1 MSGHDVWIMRFHLG
15 DRPVTA
21 TGTLDVHRGA
31 RWPAR
36 VLAAAL
42 RLPATGTEVPLRV
55 RIERSPTGGEL
66 WARDIGGR
74 RLDSTQRRSG
84 DVVTEIVGP
93 VEIRMRLTVRLDH
106 LEFTPI
112 GGTLRIGP
120 VRIPLPR
127 ALAPH
132 TSAVATVGPTDRSTF
147 EVDARI
153 WVPSVGLLLA
163 YRGHVHEEEAGDG

>member
-1 MSGHDVWIMRFHLG
+1 MRAHDAWIIRFHLG

-21 TGTLDVHRGA
+21 TGTLNVQRGA
-31 RWPAR
+31 SWPAR
-36 VLAAAL
+36 MLAAAL
-42 RLPATGTEVPLRV
+42 RLPVTGTEVPLRV

-84 DVVTEIVGP
+84 DVVTELAGP

-106 LEFTPI
+106 LELTPI
-112 GGTLRIGP
+112 GGALRIGP

-132 TSAVATVGPTDRSTF
+132 TSAVATAGAGDRPSF